1 MLYQY
6 LLYLILLVGY
16 IIILWPSGYA
26 IRRFLENFEF
36 ENKFKKDETGL
47 NSSQKHAGT
56 YIGYFERFLIL
67 TFMLTDQFVA
77 IGFLITAKSIFRF
90 EKSPRGIVEYFLIGT
105 LMSYAITISVGE
117 IMKYLILMIQS

>member
-36 ENKFKKDETGL
+36 ENIVLNATFQTNRRLKRVDDWSILGFGAFK
-47 NSSQKHAGT
+47 
-56 YIGYFERFLIL
+56 
-67 TFMLTDQFVA
+67 
-77 IGFLITAKSIFRF
+77 
-90 EKSPRGIVEYFLIGT
+90 
-105 LMSYAITISVGE
+105 TI
-117 IMKYLILMIQS
+117 